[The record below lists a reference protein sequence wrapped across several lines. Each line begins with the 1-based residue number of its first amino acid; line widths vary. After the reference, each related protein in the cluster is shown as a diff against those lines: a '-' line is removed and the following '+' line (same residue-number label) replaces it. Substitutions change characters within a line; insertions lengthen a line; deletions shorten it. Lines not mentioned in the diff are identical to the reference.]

1 MSPINI
7 QQSFFDIFPFL
18 QKGKRFY
25 EKRFRADTSFK
36 QKSRIRGLRSC
47 LKISEKNLNLRKK
60 SNNLHE

>member
-18 QKGKRFY
+18 LKGKRFY

-47 LKISEKNLNLRKK
+47 LKIRKK
-60 SNNLHE
+60 NTLI